1 MTLPTPF
8 RTLSN
13 EITSRFCRL
22 DSDPSLSV
30 VSQDLELESGHG
42 ADSRGARIA
51 ELVDGRLNFDGPLV
65 SLAEPLLDLHRRIVS
80 AIVETQPLPD
90 ACLFMPEL
98 DHFVAECQASW
109 TAMAEGVRVDPDLE
123 GWQGV
128 LLSET
133 EGAFI
138 GWCFSCLC
146 EISGG
151 GLVRIDEIDAD
162 DDAWSE
168 QEAAESWITPEP
180 ELLAADL
187 RLALEGGPVGMA
199 VDPLRQRFKSAI

>member
-1 MTLPTPF
+1 MPLPTPF

-13 EITSRFCRL
+13 EITSRFCMS
-22 DSDPSLSV
+22 DSDPSMPV
-30 VSQDLELESGHG
+30 VRQDLELESSQG
-42 ADSRGARIA
+42 AGSRAARIA
-51 ELVDGRLNFDGPLV
+51 ELVDDRLRFDGPLE
-65 SLAEPLLDLHRRIVS
+65 SLAAPLLDLHHRIVA
-80 AIVETQPLPD
+80 AIVEARPLPD

-98 DHFVAECQASW
+98 DHFVAECQTSW
-109 TAMAEGVRVDPDLE
+109 NAMAEGVRVDPDLD
-123 GWQGV
+123 GWRRV

-133 EGAFI
+133 EAAFI

-151 GLVRIDEIDAD
+151 GLVRIDGVHAG

-168 QEAAESWITPEP
+168 HETSEFWITPEP

-187 RLALEGGPVGMA
+187 RSALKGGPVVMA
-199 VDPLRQRFKSAI
+199 ADPLRQRFKSAI